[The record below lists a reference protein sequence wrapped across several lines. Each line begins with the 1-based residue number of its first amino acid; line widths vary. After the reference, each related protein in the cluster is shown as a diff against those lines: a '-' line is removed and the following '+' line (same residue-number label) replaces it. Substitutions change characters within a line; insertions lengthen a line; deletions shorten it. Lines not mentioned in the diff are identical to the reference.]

1 LHVVTCIAPAEI
13 MADRFMPPLVVRSM
27 ITPDLKD
34 ISESSKFDGFSDHLD
49 VHVDTLQKI
58 LGSQAGG
65 LRVMLEVAQKS
76 AALRLT
82 SLIESGLVHMSN
94 SMDLEI
100 ERLEQLM
107 KVNENVR
114 PEELDYLKLR
124 KELLTDAIQG
134 AGMRMDAVRVLV
146 CA

>member
-1 LHVVTCIAPAEI
+1 
-13 MADRFMPPLVVRSM
+13 MSDRFMPPLVVRSM
-27 ITPDLKD
+27 ITPDMDD
-34 ISESSKFDGFSDHLD
+34 ISETFEFSGFNDHLD
-49 VHVDTLQKI
+49 VPAETLQKI

-65 LRVMLEVAQKS
+65 LRSMLAVAQKNV
-76 AALRLT
+76 ADTLT
-82 SLIESGLVHMSN
+82 RLIESGLVQMSN
-94 SMDLEI
+94 TMDLEI

-114 PEELDYLKLR
+114 LEELDYLKLR

>member
-1 LHVVTCIAPAEI
+1 
-13 MADRFMPPLVVRSM
+13 
-27 ITPDLKD
+27 
-34 ISESSKFDGFSDHLD
+34 
-49 VHVDTLQKI
+49 
-58 LGSQAGG
+58 
-65 LRVMLEVAQKS
+65 MLAVAQKNV
-76 AALRLT
+76 ADRLT
-82 SLIESGLVHMSN
+82 RLIESGLVHMS
-94 SMDLEI
+94 STMDLEI

-124 KELLTDAIQG
+124 KELLNDAIQG